1 MAEVQIIKL
10 GANQH
15 EPVAAGDTL
24 APGLLPLSAE
34 ADNSVELKADGLY
47 VPEAE
52 KVEFAAGT
60 TTTLAGAGSAA
71 DPYKVEIKS
80 STDPDNV
87 VTSDANGVVVKNSSL
102 TFDQVNSELT
112 FTDNKGTQS
121 VIDLSEFLT
130 DIHVESGSF
139 DPATTMLTLQTND
152 PANPTISVNLGDL
165 AKSAT
170 VDTATAKI
178 TGDGSTGNG
187 LQVDVQV
194 SADADNRLTASAT
207 GLLVTSELPAGGT
220 AGQVL
225 TKGAGTATTWN
236 DAGLA
241 SVATTDTTTI
251 DFSGDGTAAT
261 PVTGAVKL
269 ATGGVNRITAEATG
283 LRVTAELPAY
293 TAADNG
299 KKLAIVAGVPQW
311 QEDAPCLVE
320 TRAGTGTLVEGDT
333 GKLVLGTG
341 GTITAPASLP
351 IGFRV
356 DLVGAVTVAVTGGT
370 LRSVDGNT
378 KVVADG
384 GATLIKTSATEF
396 WLAGA
401 LEA

>member
-10 GANQH
+10 GANRH

-24 APGLLPLSAE
+24 APGLLPLSTE

-194 SADADNRLTASAT
+194 SADADNVISVKAD
-207 GLLVTSELPAGGT
+207 GLY
-220 AGQVL
+220 
-225 TKGAGTATTWN
+225 
-236 DAGLA
+236 A
-241 SVATTDTTTI
+241 SVAAVEVDDTATAKI
-251 DFSGDGTAAT
+251 AGDGSAAT
-261 PVTGAVKL
+261 PFTVDVQVSADVDNIISVKADGL
-269 ATGGVNRITAEATG
+269 YAEAAEPAAAVAPTESTG
-283 LRVTAELPAY
+283 PSVSTNYYGGRDLTMGRPA
-293 TAADNG
+293 G
-299 KKLAIVAGVPQW
+299 FIEFPAGSGQKIPYY
-311 QEDAPCLVE
+311 
-320 TRAGTGTLVEGDT
+320 
-333 GKLVLGTG
+333 
-341 GTITAPASLP
+341 
-351 IGFRV
+351 
-356 DLVGAVTVAVTGGT
+356 
-370 LRSVDGNT
+370 N
-378 KVVADG
+378 
-384 GATLIKTSATEF
+384 
-396 WLAGA
+396 
-401 LEA
+401 